1 MARIS
6 VLGGTGYGGAH
17 IVRAAAERGHTV
29 ISYSRS
35 APTDPV
41 DGVTYVAGSVLD
53 EGVLRQSVTDVDVVF
68 DALSPRGELEGK
80 LEGVVEQLAML
91 ASDVGV
97 RLGVLGGAS
106 SLHVSPGGPRLFD
119 VKPPAPELLP
129 EIQTGIDVL
138 EILHNGPDDLDW
150 FYLSP
155 AAGFGSWA
163 PGEATGQYRVS
174 DDVLLVD
181 ASGDSNISGAD
192 LATAVVD
199 EIENPAHRRQ
209 RFHAAY

>member
-6 VLGGTGYGGAH
+6 VLGGTGYGGSH
-17 IVRAAAERGHTV
+17 IVREAARRGHHVT
-29 ISYSRS
+29 SYSRS
-35 APTDPV
+35 TPAEPI
-41 DGVTYVAGSVLD
+41 DGVTYVTGSVLD
-53 EGVLRQSVTDVDVVF
+53 DHLLQQSVTDVDVVF

-80 LEGVVEQLAML
+80 LEPVVERLIGLAI
-91 ASDVGV
+91 AAGV

-106 SLHVSPGGPRLFD
+106 SLEVSPGGARLID
-119 VKPPAPELLP
+119 VDPPSAELRP
-129 EIQTGIDVL
+129 EIETGVNVL
-138 EILHNGPDDLDW
+138 EILRASPDDLDW

-163 PGEATGQYRVS
+163 PGKATGTYRVS

-181 ASGDSNISGAD
+181 DNGDSNISGAD

-199 EIENPAHRRQ
+199 EIENPAHRRR
-209 RFHAAY
+209 RFHVAY

>member
-6 VLGGTGYGGAH
+6 VLGGTGYSGTH
-17 IVRAAAERGHTV
+17 VVREAVRRGHAVT
-29 ISYSRS
+29 SYGRN
-35 APTDPV
+35 APAEPI
-41 DGVTYVAGSVLD
+41 DGVSYVTGSVLD
-53 EGVLRQSVTDVDVVF
+53 PDLLRRSVTDVDVVF

-80 LEGVVEQLAML
+80 LQSVVEQLVRI
-91 ASDVGV
+91 ASAANL

-106 SLHVSPGGPRLFD
+106 SLQVSAGGPRLID
-119 VKPPAPELLP
+119 AKPPTPELLP
-129 EIQTGIDVL
+129 EIQAGIDVL
-138 EILHNGPDDLDW
+138 EILRRSADDLDW

-163 PGEATGQYRVS
+163 PGVATGQFRTS

-181 ASGDSNISGAD
+181 EAGKSHLSGAD

-199 EIENPAHRRQ
+199 EIEKPVHRRR
-209 RFHAAY
+209 RFHVAY